1 MHIPKWDWS
10 VSFFSELFIRCKKLC
25 RLTKCGTS
33 QKAHPIASEN
43 ANLFKH
49 VGEPFGWIYWS
60 EQMKSNNSVS
70 GQTPN
75 KMHTYVHQK
84 ICSRM
89 LIAPLLVIASNQ
101 KLPKSP
107 STIEWI
113 NTFWYSYNGIL
124 YSNEDEQCT
133 STSNIWTNLRN
144 IMLSLKRQL

>member
-1 MHIPKWDWS
+1 
-10 VSFFSELFIRCKKLC
+10 
-25 RLTKCGTS
+25 
-33 QKAHPIASEN
+33 
-43 ANLFKH
+43 
-49 VGEPFGWIYWS
+49 
-60 EQMKSNNSVS
+60 MKSNNSVS

-107 STIEWI
+107 SIIEWI

-124 YSNEDEQCT
+124 YSNEDEQCI
-133 STSNIWTNLRN
+133 STSNIWMNLRN